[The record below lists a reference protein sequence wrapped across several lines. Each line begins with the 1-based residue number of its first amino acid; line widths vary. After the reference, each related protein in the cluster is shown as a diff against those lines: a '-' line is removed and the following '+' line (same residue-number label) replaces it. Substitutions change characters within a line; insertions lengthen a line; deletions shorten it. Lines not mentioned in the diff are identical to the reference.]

1 MQQEKYKKKAYIF
14 PRSKRNKNSIYNP
27 YIDNFI
33 ASTRSYI
40 DYLNE
45 NHRSGTGIF
54 NIFSYLRKIDL
65 LMLNWIE
72 DLPDKKGGYLQS
84 VFFLL
89 LIRALK
95 LLNVKIVWTLHN
107 KFFHSTQNQYL
118 KKKIFFTLLKK
129 SDLII
134 THSRE
139 GIKFAGSLTPGVEKR
154 MFYFPH
160 PVVPVN
166 GKKKTD
172 LPKKYDILIWGTL
185 APYKAI
191 DLFLEYLSANNALDR
206 YRILIA
212 GKANPAGFYDRLRK
226 FESDSI
232 TIKNQ
237 YIDNVELAEMISQSK
252 VVLFTYSG
260 NSVLSSGALTDSVSH
275 GATIIGPDT
284 GAFSDLGHAGIIK
297 TYTNHQEL
305 LSLFDL
311 IDQQGFSDNGMIN
324 EFIRTHTWEK
334 FSESFGKK
342 LESIS

>member
-1 MQQEKYKKKAYIF
+1 MQQDKYKKRAYIF
-14 PRSKRNKNSIYNP
+14 PRSKRNKNRIYNP

-33 ASTRSYI
+33 SSTRGYI

-45 NHRSGTGIF
+45 NHPSGRGIF
-54 NIFSYLRKIDL
+54 DISGYLGKIDL
-65 LMLNWIE
+65 LMLNWVE

-84 VFFLL
+84 IFFLV
-89 LIRALK
+89 LIRILK
-95 LLNVKIVWTLHN
+95 LSGVKIVWTLHN
-107 KFFHSTQNQYL
+107 KFFHSSRNSYL
-118 KKKIFFTLLKK
+118 KKRIFFTLLKK

-134 THSRE
+134 THSSE
-139 GIKFAGSLTPGVEKR
+139 GIEFATSLTPGVGQR

-166 GKKKTD
+166 GKARGGS
-172 LPKKYDILIWGTL
+172 PKKYDILIWGTL

-191 DLFLEYLSANNALDR
+191 DVFLDHLAANNALDR

-212 GKANPAGFYDRLRK
+212 GKANPVEFYDRIKK
-226 FESDSI
+226 FESSTI

-237 YIDNVELAEMISQSK
+237 YIDKDELAGMICQSK

-284 GAFSDLGHAGIIK
+284 GAFSDLGRAGIIK
-297 TYTNHQEL
+297 TYTNFQEL
-305 LSLFDL
+305 LSVLDH
-311 IDQQGFSDNGMIN
+311 IDQQEFSNKNIIT
-324 EFIRTHTWEK
+324 EFIMTHTWEK
-334 FSESFGKK
+334 FSESFAKK
-342 LESIS
+342 LKSIT